1 MSEISEEDSNPK
13 SELKFRIKLKHSS
26 DSSNDS
32 QNEENIFFSSK
43 NLIMGSELTN
53 RNKDNKKEKMS
64 DSMDLFIRKKYNQ
77 SEVAPKSETKM
88 SSEGVST
95 EPTSLK
101 VKNFNSPKKR
111 FSVIK
116 LIEKNKKNK
125 KDFNRYTVK
134 KEEEKE
140 EYSVKKERTDIFGN
154 AICKKN
160 KRKVK
165 VSFVDIVTTQ
175 PLVDVVEIESF
186 KNYNYIYGIYKEE
199 KIDKISKCQCC
210 IIY

>member
-13 SELKFRIKLKHSS
+13 SELKFHIKLKHSS

-43 NLIMGSELTN
+43 NLIMKSELTN

-154 AICKKN
+154 VICKKN

-175 PLVDVVEIESF
+175 PLVNVKEIESF